1 MPWNK
6 DADQISREL
15 SDRNIP
21 HFKISGTDLFTTR
34 QAQLLFAHL
43 QVVYMDSNMMAW
55 SKILTGTGIFNEDSE
70 ARRFVK
76 NLRDNYLL
84 PSDFLNYTRSSY
96 MLEIYRCCQGE
107 YVIFDTETTGLNVF
121 EDDIVQIAAIK
132 VNAGKITD
140 RFNIILH
147 TDKPIPAMLGGIVN
161 PLLQEYERAE
171 KVDRKTGL
179 CAFMDFVGN
188 CTLIGQNVEYDCNIL
203 DYNLRRDCGDFS
215 FPTVHP
221 LYFDTLRVAR
231 IMAPRLKSYKLKTL
245 LEVFGLEGENS
256 HLADD
261 DIIATKSVLDHFLS
275 IFAANMQQHIDCL
288 QNNSAV
294 AELFRRAYADIYHS
308 TLSRLY
314 QRSSEFPLLVDE
326 LEHLYGTFIQKG
338 WIEANPKMQ
347 YIFSFLRNDVISL
360 DKTPSLKEQLSAHLL
375 DITTYR
381 EADLCDSTCITEK
394 VFVSTVHKAKGLEF
408 ENVIIFEAT
417 DGVYPFFDKKTPEE
431 IRESARLFYVAM
443 TRAKKRLHITYAESV
458 SGISKWGNPYSI
470 DKGPTPFLRHI
481 KKFFRLNV

>member
-96 MLEIYRCCQGE
+96 M
-107 YVIFDTETTGLNVF
+107 TGLNVF

-188 CTLIGQNVEYDCNIL
+188 YTLIGQNVEYDCNIL
-203 DYNLRRDCGDFS
+203 S
-215 FPTVHP
+215 
-221 LYFDTLRVAR
+221 AR
-231 IMAPRLKSYKLKTL
+231 MS
-245 LEVFGLEGENS
+245 
-256 HLADD
+256 
-261 DIIATKSVLDHFLS
+261 
-275 IFAANMQQHIDCL
+275 NMT
-288 QNNSAV
+288 A
-294 AELFRRAYADIYHS
+294 
-308 TLSRLY
+308 
-314 QRSSEFPLLVDE
+314 
-326 LEHLYGTFIQKG
+326 
-338 WIEANPKMQ
+338 
-347 YIFSFLRNDVISL
+347 ISL
-360 DKTPSLKEQLSAHLL
+360 TTISVGIAVTSLSLLFILCISIPSGWH
-375 DITTYR
+375 
-381 EADLCDSTCITEK
+381 
-394 VFVSTVHKAKGLEF
+394 VSW
-408 ENVIIFEAT
+408 
-417 DGVYPFFDKKTPEE
+417 
-431 IRESARLFYVAM
+431 
-443 TRAKKRLHITYAESV
+443 LHA
-458 SGISKWGNPYSI
+458 
-470 DKGPTPFLRHI
+470 
-481 KKFFRLNV
+481 

>member
-1 MPWNK
+1 M
-6 DADQISREL
+6 
-15 SDRNIP
+15 
-21 HFKISGTDLFTTR
+21 T
-34 QAQLLFAHL
+34 
-43 QVVYMDSNMMAW
+43 
-55 SKILTGTGIFNEDSE
+55 
-70 ARRFVK
+70 RRFVK
-76 NLRDNYLL
+76 YLRDNYLL

-96 MLEIYRCCQGE
+96 MLELYRCCQGE

-147 TDKPIPAMLGGIVN
+147 TDKQIPAMLGGIIN

-179 CAFMDFVGN
+179 CAFMDFVGD

-203 DYNLRRDCGDFS
+203 DYNLRKYCGFFS
-215 FPTVHP
+215 FFTVHP

-231 IMAPRLKSYKLKTL
+231 IMAPRLKSYKLKSL

-261 DIIATKSVLDHFLS
+261 DVIATLSVLDHFLG

-294 AELFRRAYADIYHS
+294 AELFRRAYADIYHG

-314 QRSSEFPLLVDE
+314 QRSFETPLLVDE
-326 LEHLYGTFIQKG
+326 LEQLYGTFIQKE
-338 WIEANPKMQ
+338 WITANPKMQ
-347 YIFSFLRNDVISL
+347 YIFSFLHMYNR
-360 DKTPSLKEQLSAHLL
+360 
-375 DITTYR
+375 
-381 EADLCDSTCITEK
+381 
-394 VFVSTVHKAKGLEF
+394 KGVRLYSPQGKRP
-408 ENVIIFEAT
+408 
-417 DGVYPFFDKKTPEE
+417 GV
-431 IRESARLFYVAM
+431 
-443 TRAKKRLHITYAESV
+443 
-458 SGISKWGNPYSI
+458 
-470 DKGPTPFLRHI
+470 
-481 KKFFRLNV
+481 